1 MRLSNLRIGARLAL
15 AFSILL
21 LITLVVAILGI
32 WRLDSLKKTSEEIA
46 TVDMRRALLA
56 QGWSAQ
62 TTINWIRAS
71 AALKTR
77 DTAYQEQLTKDM
89 AATSQSISEDQKE
102 LFELITDEK
111 GKALLNAVAAKRQAY
126 VDARA
131 AMIKRQQAG
140 EDIMRAVDTEV
151 LPLATAYLKA
161 LDDVAQ
167 HARDLL
173 LHTQAEAQVMA
184 ERSQLGQSVGVVL
197 AVLLG
202 IVLAVTVTRSIVRPV
217 QEAVTLT
224 QRIAD
229 GNLTAR
235 LESDAQDEIGQ
246 LLRALDTMSEHL
258 RRVVTEVRIGVE
270 AVSSAAGEIAK
281 GSADLSARTEQTA
294 ANLEETAASME
305 ELTSTIT
312 QSADT
317 AVQANQLASSAAG
330 AAQNGGAIVE
340 QAITSM
346 EQITES
352 SKKISDIIGVIDG
365 IAFQTNI
372 LALNAAVE
380 AARAGEQGRGFAV
393 VAGEV
398 RALAGRS
405 AEAAKEIKTLISN
418 SVQAV
423 DEGSRQ
429 VAQAG
434 QSMGDIV
441 NSVKRVSDLIGE
453 ISAAATEQR
462 DGINQVNQAVG
473 NLDQMTQQ
481 NAALVEES
489 SAAAATMRD
498 QAQRLASVVSVFN
511 VGDNMALSSSQA
523 PVSRPAPAAASSR
536 VTPAP
541 VPRAPLSSASKPT
554 ATKTMAAPAA
564 SSAPST
570 EAAAPQ
576 RAEASAPS
584 KRLTSTAVKPADDG
598 DWDEF

>member
-1 MRLSNLRIGARLAL
+1 MTFTNLRIGSRLAL
-15 AFSILL
+15 AFGILL
-21 LITLVVAILGI
+21 FITLAVAVLGI
-32 WRLDSLKKTSEEIA
+32 WRLDTLKNTSEQIA
-46 TVDMRRALLA
+46 TVEMRRALLA
-56 QGWSAQ
+56 QGWSGQ

-77 DTAYQEQLTKDM
+77 DAVYQELLAKDM
-89 AATSQSISEDQKE
+89 AATSKSISEDQKE
-102 LFELITDEK
+102 LVTLITDDK
-111 GKALLNAVAAKRQAY
+111 GKALMDAVAANRKVY
-126 VDARA
+126 IDARA
-131 AMIKRQQAG
+131 ALIKRQQAG
-140 EDIMRAVDTEV
+140 EDIMSAVDRDL
-151 LPLATAYLKA
+151 LPLATAYLKS
-161 LDDVAQ
+161 LDDVAA
-167 HARDLL
+167 HARNMLL
-173 LHTQAEAQVMA
+173 ETQAQAQVTA
-184 ERSQLGQSVGVVL
+184 QRSQLGQSIGVAL
-197 AVLLG
+197 AVLIGVL
-202 IVLAVTVTRSIVRPV
+202 LAVVVTRSIVRPV
-217 QEAVTLT
+217 QDAVNLT
-224 QRIAD
+224 QHIAD

-235 LESDAQDEIGQ
+235 LESNAKDEIGQ
-246 LLRALDTMSEHL
+246 LLRSLDTMSDHL
-258 RRVVTEVRIGVE
+258 RRVVTEVRMGVE
-270 AVSSAAGEIAK
+270 SVNAAAGEIAK

-317 AVQANQLASSAAG
+317 AVQANQLASSAAS
-330 AAQNGGAIVE
+330 AAQGGGAIVE
-340 QAITSM
+340 QAIISM
-346 EQITES
+346 GQITES

-405 AEAAKEIKTLISN
+405 AEAAKEIKTLIGN

-423 DEGSRQ
+423 EEGSRQ
-429 VAQAG
+429 VSQAG

-441 NSVKRVSDLIGE
+441 TSVKRVSDLIGE
-453 ISAAATEQR
+453 ISTASAEQR

-489 SAAAATMRD
+489 SAAADTMRD

-511 VGDNMALSSSQA
+511 VGEAVALPVQMSAPKPA
-523 PVSRPAPAAASSR
+523 PVARAAMPASRPAAKVAG
-536 VTPAP
+536 
-541 VPRAPLSSASKPT
+541 
-554 ATKTMAAPAA
+554 APAA
-564 SSAPST
+564 PKASPGADPASRKIEPAK
-570 EAAAPQ
+570 
-576 RAEASAPS
+576 AEP
-584 KRLTSTAVKPADDG
+584 KRLQATAKTQAADG

>member
-1 MRLSNLRIGARLAL
+1 MLFSNLKIGARLAL
-15 AFSILL
+15 AFGILL
-21 LITLVVAILGI
+21 FITLAVALLGI
-32 WRLDSLKKTSEEIA
+32 WRLDTLKNTSEEIA
-46 TVDMRRALLA
+46 TVEMQRALLA

-71 AALKTR
+71 AALKTK
-77 DTAYQEQLTKDM
+77 DTAYQEQLAKDM
-89 AATSQSISEDQKE
+89 AATSKSISEDQKE
-102 LFELITDEK
+102 LVTLITDDK
-111 GKALLNAVAAKRQAY
+111 GKALMEEVAAKRKVY
-126 VDARA
+126 VEARA
-131 AMIKRQQAG
+131 ALIKRQQAG
-140 EDIMRAVDTEV
+140 EDIMSVVDKDL
-151 LPLATAYLKA
+151 LPLATAYLKS
-161 LDDVAQ
+161 LDDVAD
-167 HARDLL
+167 HARGLL
-173 LHTQAEAQVMA
+173 LKTQGEAQVMA
-184 ERSQLGQSVGVVL
+184 QRSQIGQSVGVAL

-202 IVLAVTVTRSIVRPV
+202 VVLAIVVTRSIVRPV
-217 QEAVTLT
+217 QDAVTLT
-224 QRIAD
+224 QHIAE

-235 LESDAQDEIGQ
+235 LESNAKDEIGQ
-246 LLRALDTMSEHL
+246 LLRALDTMSDHL

-270 AVSSAAGEIAK
+270 SVTAAAGEIAK

-294 ANLEETAASME
+294 ANLEQTAASME

-317 AVQANQLASSAAG
+317 AVQANQLAGSAAG
-330 AAQNGGAIVE
+330 AAQNGGVIVE
-340 QAITSM
+340 QAIVSM
-346 EQITES
+346 GQITES

-429 VAQAG
+429 VSQAG

-453 ISAAATEQR
+453 ISTAAAEQR

-498 QAQRLASVVSVFN
+498 QAQRLASAVAVFN
-511 VGDNMALSSSQA
+511 VGDAVTLPAQM
-523 PVSRPAPAAASSR
+523 PPPHVPRVSPTQR
-536 VTPAP
+536 VTANATPAP
-541 VPRAPLSSASKPT
+541 KPR
-554 ATKTMAAPAA
+554 PAA
-564 SSAPST
+564 TPSAPSET
-570 EAAAPQ
+570 ATPKVEPPPK
-576 RAEASAPS
+576 APS
-584 KRLTSTAVKPADDG
+584 KRLPAAATPKPPADDG